1 MYLLRARPN
10 LKELKMMIFC
20 QQGSTIQMNCP
31 QGCKGKRFYVSNFC
45 NQQSHD
51 DIYKVLNEDAE
62 KKQLMLCYSTPKL
75 YKVYLNLLLFKGCI
89 YRDKRV

>member
-31 QGCKGKRFYVSNFC
+31 QGCKGKRFYFSNFC

-62 KKQLMLCYSTPKL
+62 KNSGCYVIVP
-75 YKVYLNLLLFKGCI
+75 LNFTK
-89 YRDKRV
+89 YT